1 MAELLA
7 AGLLALAGAWAL
19 LRPAWLV
26 RFERPL
32 LAVLRRPRR
41 AIAWTLALGA
51 LTLLAQ
57 AAACL
62 LAGLPE
68 PRVHDE
74 HSLLLQADTF
84 LQGRL
89 ANPSPARWRHFETF
103 HVLTHPTYAS
113 KYPPAAGAALALGR
127 LLGHPL
133 LGVWFAG
140 AAFVAA
146 AAWMLHAWLPP
157 LWARLAAVLLAANVV
172 VGTDWSA
179 GYRGPFVAAAAG
191 ALLLGAAERLR
202 RRPGPMPG
210 AVLGLALALLAASRP
225 YEGLVLA
232 VAALLPLLARAVR
245 LPAWRRA
252 ALRGAAPAALLVVAG
267 GLGWLAFYQQRV
279 TGDPLRVP
287 FLVYDGRHAR
297 VPLFLWQELREPAPS
312 NPRMEAFYRQFE
324 AEAWRRQHTPGG
336 WLEAAAAETAATLRF
351 YLGPALLLPLLCLPW
366 ALRSPRVRRA
376 GWTALAVL
384 ASQLV
389 IVPGTPRYAAPA
401 AALLVYLAVEGWRRL
416 RLWRRP
422 HGRALAAALPFAAL
436 LAIPG
441 RVADLRPEPWSWELR
456 RARLRERLEGLGGP
470 QLVLVAYDPRSSPH
484 AEWVF
489 NEADLASTPVL
500 WARALSPA
508 EDCALVR
515 AMPERRAWRLEVVED
530 VTPPRL
536 SPFPVAA
543 CGDQRRASAAA
554 TGAVPAAAPRSA
566 PAAPRRATAR

>member
-7 AGLLALAGAWAL
+7 AGCLALAGALAL
-19 LRPAWLV
+19 LRPAWLA
-26 RFERPL
+26 RLERPL
-32 LAVLRRPRR
+32 LAVLRRPRG
-41 AIAWTLALGA
+41 AIAWALALSV

-62 LAGLPE
+62 YAGLPE

-84 LQGRL
+84 LHGRL

-103 HVLTHPTYAS
+103 HVLVRPTYAS
-113 KYPPAAGAALALGR
+113 KYPPAAGAALALGG

-133 LGVWFAG
+133 IGVWLAG

-146 AAWMLHAWLPP
+146 AAWMLHALLRP
-157 LWARLAAVLLAANVV
+157 LWARLGALLLAANVV
-172 VGTDWSA
+172 VATEWSV
-179 GYRGPFVAAAAG
+179 GYRGPLAAAAAG
-191 ALLLGAAERLR
+191 ALVLGAAERLR
-202 RRPGPMPG
+202 RRPRARAG

-232 VAALLPLLARAVR
+232 GAALVPLLARAAR
-245 LPAWRRA
+245 LPAWRGA
-252 ALRGAAPAALLVVAG
+252 ALRRAAPAALLVLAG

-279 TGDPLRVP
+279 TGDPLRMP
-287 FLVYDGRHAR
+287 FLVYDERHAR
-297 VPLFLWQELREPAPS
+297 VPLFLWQELRDPPPG
-312 NPRMEAFYRQFE
+312 NPRMDAFYREFE
-324 AEAWRRQHTPGG
+324 AEAWRRQHTPRG

-351 YLGPALLLPLLCLPW
+351 YLGPALPLPLLCLPW

-389 IVPGTPRYAAPA
+389 IVPGTPRYAAPV

-416 RLWRRP
+416 RLWSP
-422 HGRALAAALPFAAL
+422 AGRALAAALPFAAV

-441 RVADLRPEPWSWELR
+441 RMADLRPEPWSWELR
-456 RARLRERLEGLGGP
+456 RARLQERLAGLGGQ

-484 AEWVF
+484 AEWVY
-489 NEADLASTPVL
+489 NDADLASTPVL
-500 WARALSPA
+500 WARSLSPA

-515 AMPERRAWRLEVVED
+515 AMPQRRAWSLEVVED

-536 SPFPVAA
+536 SPFPSVA
-543 CGDQRRASAAA
+543 CGVERASL
-554 TGAVPAAAPRSA
+554 AVPTAPAPAAAPRTA
-566 PAAPRRATAR
+566 PAAPPPARSR